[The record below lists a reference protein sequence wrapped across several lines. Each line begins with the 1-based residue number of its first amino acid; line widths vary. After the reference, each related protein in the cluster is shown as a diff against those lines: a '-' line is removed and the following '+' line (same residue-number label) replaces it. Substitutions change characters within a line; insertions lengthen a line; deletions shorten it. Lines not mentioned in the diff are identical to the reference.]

1 MAERTLDELVRDL
14 RDRRRLGEQPPVVL
28 LGAGASAGA
37 GLATM
42 KALYEFTG
50 VAGFPEFVAFL
61 ETRSDNERYRLLSD
75 FLQTQDPH
83 EVTPGYRA
91 LAALCGQ
98 AYFDVVLTTNFDPL
112 LDDALATAQLRRK
125 DYLLLING
133 VLRPDRLR
141 WLLSS
146 RSPRVKV
153 VKLHGDLF
161 HRFMA
166 WTPAEMDAY
175 LRDVGPALNT
185 FLATRDFLVMGHSL
199 RDERIA
205 ELVTGAG
212 GAIWFVNPSPA
223 PDALQADHDLRSV
236 VGEDMGFEQVFTTL
250 AERLGAAEAPG
261 RRTKPKPSGGRKTRG
276 EAEAGFGA
284 AASLDFVAELER
296 VAAPPA
302 AAPDSAEVAAAP
314 PPAAQPEVA
323 ATTDDLA
330 AATVGIAFGDDEK
343 PQATGFLLA
352 EPRVIVTDGYL
363 AGVRGVD
370 PERITLVTS
379 TGRRIATRALGL
391 ATRHPSG
398 PWVLAA
404 PPEVTARGLRVGTN
418 PLKKGDTVQIAVA
431 AGERTGLAP
440 ATVVSG
446 RPVTL
451 RVDSLGSVPD
461 LVHVCAHLAEGC
473 GGAPA
478 VDGELAV
485 RGFVAAGSTDEAHP
499 DTYLYPAGRW
509 LGGVLTPS
517 P

>member
-28 LGAGASAGA
+28 LGAGASAAA

-50 VAGFPEFVAFL
+50 VAGFDEFVAFL

-91 LAALCGQ
+91 LAALCGH

-175 LRDVGPALNT
+175 LQDVGPALST
-185 FLATRDFLVMGHSL
+185 FLATRDFLVVGHSL

-212 GAIWFVNPSPA
+212 GAIWFVNLSPA

-236 VGEDMGFEQVFTTL
+236 VGEGMGFEQVFTTL

-261 RRTKPKPSGGRKTRG
+261 RRTKPKPSGGRRTGRTTV
-276 EAEAGFGA
+276 AGFGA
-284 AASLDFVAELER
+284 AASLDAGAEPGGA
-296 VAAPPA
+296 AAPPA
-302 AAPDSAEVAAAP
+302 PAAGSVEVAAA
-314 PPAAQPEVA
+314 QPDAA
-323 ATTDDLA
+323 ATTDDPA
-330 AATVGIAFGDDEK
+330 AATVGIAFTPDGA
-343 PQATGFLLA
+343 PAATGFLLA

-363 AGVRGVD
+363 AGIRGVD
-370 PERITLVTS
+370 PERITLVTAS
-379 TGRRIATRALGL
+379 GRRIATRALRL

-398 PWVLAA
+398 PWILAA
-404 PPEVTARGLRVGTN
+404 PPGLTARGLRVDAT
-418 PLKKGDTVQIAVA
+418 PLKKGDAVQIAVA

-446 RPVTL
+446 RAVTL
-451 RVDSLGSVPD
+451 QVDPMGTVPD
-461 LVHVCAHLAEGC
+461 LVHVCAHLAPGC
-473 GGAPA
+473 SGAPA
-478 VDGELAV
+478 VDDELAV

-499 DTYLYPAGRW
+499 DTYLYLAGRW
-509 LGGVLTPS
+509 LGGVLTTAP
-517 P
+517 